1 MRLARKRGLILLVLS
16 VVSAL
21 VAAKTGGGIH
31 HYGFFDGPV

>member
-1 MRLARKRGLILLVLS
+1 MRLARGKRGLILLVLS

-21 VAAKTGGGIH
+21 VAAKTGGIH